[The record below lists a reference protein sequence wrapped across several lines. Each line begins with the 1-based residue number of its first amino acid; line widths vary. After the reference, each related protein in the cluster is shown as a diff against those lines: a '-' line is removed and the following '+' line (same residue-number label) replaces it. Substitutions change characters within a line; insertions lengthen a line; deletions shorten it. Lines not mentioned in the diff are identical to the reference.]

1 MTEHT
6 DERHTVLRLLREEA
20 GNIVKT
26 VPGPLAS
33 LSLRVGEWAL
43 DISWAHGTAPAAPL
57 PPVMATEEE
66 TEADD
71 TGLHEITAPLVGTF
85 YVAPEPG
92 APPYIQVG
100 EHVRAGQTVGIVEAM
115 KLMNPVKSDLAGEVV
130 EVVTGD
136 ATPVEYGQALVRIRA
151 EEP

>member
-6 DERHTVLRLLREEA
+6 DERQAALRLLREEA

-33 LSLRVGEWAL
+33 LSLRAGELAL
-43 DISWAHGTAPAAPL
+43 DILWAHGTAPAAP
-57 PPVMATEEE
+57 PPEME

-71 TGLHEITAPLVGTF
+71 PALHEIIAPLVGTF
-85 YVAPEPG
+85 YAAPEPG
-92 APPYIQVG
+92 ATPYVRVG
-100 EHVRAGQTVGIVEAM
+100 DRVRAGQTIGIIEAM
-115 KLMNPVKSDLAGEVV
+115 KLMNQVKSDLAGEVV

>member
-6 DERHTVLRLLREEA
+6 DERHAALRLLREEA

-43 DISWAHGTAPAAPL
+43 DISWAHGNTSAAPP
-57 PPVMATEEE
+57 PPVTATEEE
-66 TEADD
+66 PEADD
-71 TGLHEITAPLVGTF
+71 AGLREITAPLVGTF

-92 APPYIQVG
+92 APPYVQVG

-136 ATPVEYGQALVRIRA
+136 GTPVEYGQALVRIRA

>member
-6 DERHTVLRLLREEA
+6 DDRHAAMRLLREEA

-33 LSLRVGEWAL
+33 LSLRAGECAL
-43 DISWAHGTAPAAPL
+43 DISWAPGTARDAP
-57 PPVMATEEE
+57 PPVAEE
-66 TEADD
+66 AGDP
-71 TGLHEITAPLVGTF
+71 GLHAVTAPLVGTF

-92 APPYIQVG
+92 AAPFVQVG
-100 EHVRAGQTVGIVEAM
+100 ERVRAGQTVGIVEAM
-115 KLMNPVKSDLAGEVV
+115 KLMNPVGSELAGEVV
-130 EVVTGD
+130 EVVVAD
-136 ATPVEYGQALVRIRA
+136 AESVEYGQTLVRIRA

>member
-6 DERHTVLRLLREEA
+6 DERHAALRLLREEA
-20 GNIVKT
+20 GNLVKT

-43 DISWAHGTAPAAPL
+43 DISWAHGTAPAGPL
-57 PPVMATEEE
+57 QAVTAAEEE
-66 TEADD
+66 TEAADP
-71 TGLHEITAPLVGTF
+71 GLHEVTAPLVGTF

-100 EHVRAGQTVGIVEAM
+100 EYVRAGQTVGLVEAM
-115 KLMNPVKSDLAGEVV
+115 KLMNPVRSDLAGEVV
-130 EVVTGD
+130 EVVTAD